1 MTLWHIWRRH
11 RDEVREGDQALEQAE
26 RSALAERFRTA
37 RAKRVAAELR
47 AERTRNHFAE
57 RLAKA
62 LEG

>member
-11 RDEVREGDQALEQAE
+11 RADTREGDQAVEQAE
-26 RSALAERFRTA
+26 RSATTDQLRAV
-37 RAKRVAAELR
+37 RAKRIAAELAR
-47 AERTRNHFAE
+47 EKRRNHFAE

>member
-1 MTLWHIWRRH
+1 MTIWHVWRRY
-11 RDEVREGDQALEQAE
+11 RDDTREGDQAIAQAE
-26 RSALAERFRTA
+26 RSVVADQIRTA
-37 RAKRVAAELR
+37 RAKRIAAELR

>member
-11 RDEVREGDQALEQAE
+11 RDDTREGDQALEQAE
-26 RSALAERFRTA
+26 RSATTDQLRAA
-37 RAKRVAAELR
+37 RAKRIAAELR
-47 AERTRNHFAE
+47 AERRRNHFAE

>member
-1 MTLWHIWRRH
+1 MTIWHVWRRY
-11 RDEVREGDQALEQAE
+11 REDTREGDQALEQAE
-26 RSALAERFRTA
+26 RSTVTDQLRTA

-57 RLAKA
+57 RLARA

>member
-11 RDEVREGDQALEQAE
+11 RDETREGDLAIEQAE

-37 RAKRVAAELR
+37 RAKRIAAELR
-47 AERTRNHFAE
+47 AERTRNHFAD

>member
-1 MTLWHIWRRH
+1 MTIWHVWRRY
-11 RDEVREGDQALEQAE
+11 REDTREGDQALEQAE
-26 RSALAERFRTA
+26 RSAVADQLRTA

>member
-1 MTLWHIWRRH
+1 MSLWHAWRRH
-11 RDEVREGDQALEQAE
+11 RDDIREGDQALEQAE

-37 RAKRVAAELR
+37 RAKHVAAELR